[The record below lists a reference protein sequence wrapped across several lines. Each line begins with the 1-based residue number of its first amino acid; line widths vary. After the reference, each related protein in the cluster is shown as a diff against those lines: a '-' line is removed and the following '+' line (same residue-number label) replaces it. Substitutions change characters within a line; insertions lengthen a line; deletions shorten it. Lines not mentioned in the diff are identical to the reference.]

1 MGKKTFI
8 LSDYVYEP
16 VKSLYPI
23 VETLS
28 AASFCETFTK
38 TINNDQ
44 LEKNGFINYWFY

>member
-16 VKSLYPI
+16 VESLYTI
-23 VETLS
+23 VETLL
-28 AASFCETFTK
+28 AASLCKTFIM

-44 LEKNGFINYWFY
+44 VEKKWLC